1 MHDNVLQSV
10 VQITQQW
17 LTMNRNSKNSVDAQS
32 TRLDGSAAPQYKLP
46 PQRSRRS
53 SQGRNELP
61 SRAEQQAK
69 SKGFLHPCPYV
80 ASTRRCGPF

>member
-32 TRLDGSAAPQYKLP
+32 TRLDGSAALQYKLP

-53 SQGRNELP
+53 SQ
-61 SRAEQQAK
+61 
-69 SKGFLHPCPYV
+69 
-80 ASTRRCGPF
+80 